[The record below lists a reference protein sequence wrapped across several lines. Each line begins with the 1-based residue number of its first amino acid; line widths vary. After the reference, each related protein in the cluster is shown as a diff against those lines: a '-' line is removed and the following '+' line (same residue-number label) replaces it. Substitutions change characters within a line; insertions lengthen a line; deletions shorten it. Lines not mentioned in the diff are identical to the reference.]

1 MIKLKIWR
9 MEDEEQVEVFQ
20 GQIKEERFQF
30 VQDGDNTYM
39 IQLDMPKARKVREV
53 SQQGK
58 KGASGTSTP
67 PKTPCPHCGKS
78 FVVGRGLNRH
88 LKSCPKKPKATTT
101 KPKKKT
107 REQAPTTKTQETQSA
122 KETETKEKET
132 KEQAS

>member
-1 MIKLKIWR
+1 LIKLKIWR

-20 GQIKEERFQF
+20 GRIKEERFQF

-58 KGASGTSTP
+58 RGPSGTSTP

-88 LKSCPKKPKATTT
+88 LKSCPKKPKAT

-107 REQAPTTKTQETQSA
+107 RKQAPTTKIQETQSV
-122 KETETKEKET
+122 KETETREKES